1 LGAKEKNGFA
11 QVDGLDEG
19 HIVGLKK
26 NFWDMAH
33 NPQKVSVPL
42 VSEGQVHE
50 EEVNGAWVLVAE
62 VPRALR
68 LASDGVTRLEYTPAH
83 LSVREALANCLIHA
97 SYTQIGSIVVERWKQ
112 RFKISNPGGMLVSV
126 DHTPQVPLKY
136 PSSYPPS

>member
-1 LGAKEKNGFA
+1 MGAKEKNGFA

-42 VSEGQVHE
+42 VSESQVHE

-62 VPRALR
+62 VPRADYR
-68 LASDGVTRLEYTPAH
+68 
-83 LSVREALANCLIHA
+83 VRPVYL
-97 SYTQIGSIVVERWKQ
+97 
-112 RFKISNPGGMLVSV
+112 
-126 DHTPQVPLKY
+126 VPLKL
-136 PSSYPPS
+136 PAKLKR